1 MPLGRPYMEKK
12 LRILFLSFPPFQL
25 HLLPYSFR
33 FILNVEECFSGRD
46 YGFSREHNC
55 SLLPFWFL
63 VTNHCSHLLICINA
77 SLGFV
82 VYCAMSKEFREAFN
96 SPLASLISIWISV
109 FQFARNY

>member
-1 MPLGRPYMEKK
+1 MSRTFLGLFTIGTSKK
-12 LRILFLSFPPFQL
+12 FIKIWSFSLSSSIQFVN
-25 HLLPYSFR
+25 SFR

-63 VTNHCSHLLICINA
+63 VTNHCSQLLICINA

-82 VYCAMSKEFREAFN
+82 VYCVMSPEFRAE
-96 SPLASLISIWISV
+96 LA
-109 FQFARNY
+109 ARWLVVKKCCRGN